1 MPKTDLE
8 HYRPR
13 LRECLERRG
22 IQINDRK
29 RPPVCR
35 CPNPGHADED
45 PSAVIYERNNNLY
58 CPVCD
63 GTWDVFDVAGLL
75 DGLNDFPDKLKSVQD
90 TLGGGDY
97 TPVKSSTKTKTK
109 TCPKHIPVPLTRED
123 LALKV
128 NREALLKKARESTWL
143 EGKIKDEIQ
152 LWSYRNASGLIEI
165 FDVRFENV
173 DDKKAVITFFW
184 DGKVIRATGAPV
196 LLYDRDKLAADTDSP
211 VLIVEG
217 AKTAEAAKNVPG
229 FVPTTWNGGGKKCKQ
244 ADWKILKDRTVYIFP
259 DDDQKIYGENHE
271 RAGQLMPWHEQPG
284 MVTAFDIKKKLPNA
298 IIVKP
303 VQAARDIKADG
314 ADIVEVLEVMTGQEI
329 ADYIL
334 SVPGL
339 EAPAPPTQPKSQPKP
354 QEKPILS
361 ATPPPSSPLDTPS
374 DAPDGEIFPFRVLGV
389 ADDGKGYFLDRHERL
404 AAMALGSITSNK
416 LLTLASLTYWQS
428 EYAGGKD
435 MSRNDWTAATDA
447 VMEVCGC
454 QDFDHERVRGRGAWR
469 EPDGRICYHDGF
481 KIIGEPCDKRTYL
494 RMSRRDIGLENPH
507 PKLQDLTAILDIVGQ
522 LNFETR
528 ADMIRCL
535 AWSTLAPFAG
545 ALPWRPAGL
554 LTGRSEAGKSEVV
567 RYIINPLAM
576 PIIASGGESTEAGVR
591 QAVGINSMAIVI
603 DEADTDTPKKRQ
615 RRDDVLSLMRQSTSD
630 ETPKA
635 LKGTID
641 GKGMRFTLRSMF
653 LFAAISPEVESIA
666 DDNRLFRVNMETK
679 GHTPEQ
685 WQSLK
690 AELIRCI
697 TPDVCAGIRALTWT
711 RLKDIFELADRI
723 APVIQKQTHKSS
735 RFSMSESLLFAAY
748 HIVWKQHELSDEN
761 LHDFFTQIYEWQK
774 PEESRDDVDEL
785 LDLLLDHIIREGRDT
800 FTLRTV
806 LQKYKEGYKDDVW
819 KEIAGRY
826 GLGLTPDGDLAMA
839 KNFNAISKI
848 IERGKGYQRIFWRHP
863 LLIDKNKTVKVAGKL
878 RSCLVI
884 RGEILS
890 AEGDMF

>member
-8 HYRPR
+8 QYRPR
-13 LRECLERRG
+13 LREFLERRG
-22 IQINDRK
+22 VPYNK
-29 RPPVCR
+29 STKKWR
-35 CPNPGHADED
+35 CPNPGHADKD
-45 PSAVIYERNNNLY
+45 PSATLY
-58 CPVCD
+58 QDVRLNCNICSDRP
-63 GTWDVFDVAGLL
+63 WDIFAVAGLL
-75 DGLNDFPDKLKSVQD
+75 DGLHDFPDQLKSVQD

-97 TPVKSSTKTKTK
+97 TPVKSTTKKKSSTR
-109 TCPKHIPVPLTRED
+109 PKYKPVPLTREE
-123 LALKV
+123 LASKV
-128 NREALLKKARESTWL
+128 NRESLLKKIRSSTWL
-143 EGKIKDEIQ
+143 DGTIKDDMQI
-152 LWSYRNASGLIEI
+152 WSYRNADAFIEI
-165 FDVRFENV
+165 FDVRFENT
-173 DDKKAVITFFW
+173 DNKKAVITFFW

-196 LLYDRDKLAADTDSP
+196 LLYDRDQLAADTDSP

-229 FVPTTWNGGGKKCKQ
+229 FVVTTWNGGGKKCKQ
-244 ADWKILKDRTVYIFP
+244 VDWKILKNRTVYIYP
-259 DDDQKIYGENHE
+259 DDDQKIYGEAHE
-271 RAGQLMPWHEQPG
+271 RAGELMPWHEQPG
-284 MVTAFDIKKKLPNA
+284 MITAFDIKKKLPNA

-314 ADIVEVLEVMTGQEI
+314 ADIVEVLEVMTGQEL

-339 EAPAPPTQPKSQPKP
+339 EAPPTAPKS
-354 QEKPILS
+354 
-361 ATPPPSSPLDTPS
+361 TPPAKSPPAPTPPASPLDTPS
-374 DAPDGEIFPFRVLGV
+374 DAPDGDIFPFRVLGV

-416 LLTLASLTYWQS
+416 LLTLASLTYWQR
-428 EYAGGKD
+428 EYAAGKD

-447 VMEVCGC
+447 VMEVCGRL
-454 QDFDHERVRGRGAWR
+454 DFDHERVRGRGAWR
-469 EPDGRICYHDGF
+469 EPDGRLCYHDGF
-481 KIIGEPCDKRTYL
+481 KTIGEPCDKRTYL
-494 RMSRRDIGLENPH
+494 RMSRRDIGLDSPH
-507 PKLQDLTAILDIVGQ
+507 PDLSDLTAILDIVGK

-697 TPDVCAGIRALTWT
+697 TPEICAGVRALTWA
-711 RLKDIFELADRI
+711 RLKDIFSLADRI
-723 APVIQKQTHKSS
+723 APVIQRVTHKSS

-748 HIVWKQHELSDEN
+748 QIVWKQHELSDEN
-761 LHDFFTQIYEWQK
+761 LHEFFTQIYDWQP

-800 FTLRTV
+800 FTLRSV
-806 LQKYKEGYKDDVW
+806 LQHYKEDYSADRW

-863 LLIDKNKTVKVAGKL
+863 LLIDKNKTVHVAGKL

-884 RGEILS
+884 RGDILS
-890 AEGDMF
+890 AEGDVF